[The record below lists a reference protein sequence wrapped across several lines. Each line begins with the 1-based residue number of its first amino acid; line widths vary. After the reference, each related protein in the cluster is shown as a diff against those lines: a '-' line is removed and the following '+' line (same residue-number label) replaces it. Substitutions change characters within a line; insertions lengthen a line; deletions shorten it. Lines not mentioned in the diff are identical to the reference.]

1 MSLPKEQQTRVL
13 DKSNNHRFLDV
24 RNYHSIAQKSRS
36 LIPLFCTQLPT
47 SNDPVQQRSCTSN
60 DPVSSLGV
68 PPQLDTK
75 RHRFNVM
82 GRTPVATPTMI
93 APARLLQLTMI
104 APARR
109 TIVVFSKA
117 TVPPSMRGYSS

>member
-1 MSLPKEQQTRVL
+1 MILY
-13 DKSNNHRFLDV
+13 NN
-24 RNYHSIAQKSRS
+24 A
-36 LIPLFCTQLPT
+36 
-47 SNDPVQQRSCTSN
+47 PVPAMTLYE
-60 DPVSSLGV
+60 LGV

-104 APARR
+104 APARN